1 MNIKGK
7 KEFLKQKM
15 VDFQREISTLRKTLG
30 DTENSYE
37 SKATQFHLQFIDLLD
52 TLENI
57 ENNAREKERENALDN
72 YAAKLLKNIVSAKNK
87 TLRILKANHI
97 EKIEF
102 PDNKAVREYS
112 VIVETQPSENQENE
126 TILEVLKAGYIN
138 NKSRKTVRKAE
149 LITVLNH

>member
-1 MNIKGK
+1 MNIKEK

-30 DTENSYE
+30 DTKNSYE
-37 SKATQFHLQFIDLLD
+37 SKTTQFHLQFIDLLD

-72 YAAKLLKNIVSAKNK
+72 YAAKLLKNIVSVKNK
-87 TLRILKANHI
+87 TLRILKVNHI
-97 EKIEF
+97 ERIEF

-112 VIVETQPSENQENE
+112 EIVDTQPSETQKNE